1 MRSECPACANPRRL
15 DNWSLDF
22 LVPDGWPQPTHN
34 TVCLCTSCGLI
45 YYDNDK
51 TAADYDQYYRQY
63 YGYDGNL
70 NIDQNNV
77 RLDSVMDLVKR
88 YFPTYFKIVDFGGGN
103 GYLERRLQRDG
114 YTDVHTVRVDD
125 ELPDNVNLVIAT
137 QVFEHLY
144 DLRGTLDRLLNCMI
158 ARGIFLIEVP
168 DALEMTFMTG
178 SAIKDYQQ
186 KHCNHFA
193 PFVLDRLFSFIG
205 YDRFYSEQGEMTG
218 YFGKYYR
225 AIYNRN
231 VPIDMYATSRV
242 HIEQN
247 VKEKVAKLEAIG
259 DKPVIV
265 WGCGD
270 LAMHLLTKVKLNVV
284 YYVDND
290 PAFRGQWIGGIPV
303 AESVFGGDP
312 YSIVI
317 MAQNQATAL
326 LKRIHD
332 LGLTNEVIV
341 I

>member
-1 MRSECPACANPRRL
+1 MRNECPACGNPRRL
-15 DNWSLDF
+15 DNWQLDF

-70 NIDQNNV
+70 NLHQNDV
-77 RLDSVMDLVKR
+77 RLDGVADLVKR
-88 YFPTYFKIVDFGGGN
+88 HFPKYFRIVDFGGGD

-125 ELPDNVNLVIAT
+125 PLPEDVNLVIAT

-168 DALEMTFMTG
+168 DALEMTFMQG

-193 PFVLDRLFSFIG
+193 PFVLDRLFSSIG

-218 YFGKYYR
+218 YFGTYYR

-231 VPIDMYATSRV
+231 VAIDMYAMS
-242 HIEQN
+242 
-247 VKEKVAKLEAIG
+247 KVQIAHALERKMLKLQEINR
-259 DKPVIV
+259 PVIV

-270 LAMHLLTKVKLNVV
+270 LAMHLLAKINLPVV

-290 PAFRGQWIGGIPV
+290 PAFKGATIGGVPV
-303 AESVFGGDP
+303 RGAVTSGEP
-312 YSIVI
+312 IVI

-326 LKRIHD
+326 LKRIQD

-341 I
+341 V